1 MKKGI
6 GLLLAVILIAG
17 GVYYYLH
24 YYRQKSIDPWLLV
37 PSNAIM
43 AYEHSNLI
51 ESWNRIVDKPV
62 WKTLKKMPYFHAWEA
77 DLIEADSLSGK
88 EGWLDRLF
96 RNRRLIVSAH
106 VTSSDLFDFLFILD
120 LKDAT
125 GRAAFDKLRQSILK
139 KHTLVAQSRT
149 YKGFE
154 LMEIINKS
162 TKETFTW
169 FVYRDIV
176 VGSFTPFLVEDV
188 VRNITDKFTDNF
200 QQHITALD
208 GISKLE
214 NDEGNIYLDFR
225 RLYRLIAVF
234 LKEDHAR
241 SFQNI
246 SNFADNTFLD
256 LKVTDHEILLNGV
269 STVSLNKHNS
279 LLSAF
284 EGQNP
289 GKVKMTRYLPNN
301 TALLYHVTFSDFKKW
316 HDQLFRI
323 WSATKN
329 DLLQQALDFDEQ
341 YDLEFDWVGDEAANA
356 ILETPGK
363 DQPEQLF
370 FVSVS
375 DKDKA
380 MEEMNR
386 FAMKLAEEKD
396 DTVYIDI
403 YNNIPIVQITYPELP
418 SMLAGEQFKG
428 YENAFMIMYEGYL
441 VAGNSMRAIK
451 FFIDENENEDTW
463 GKCVRQSMF
472 LENTL
477 GEASFSL
484 MINSSRCWPWIIDG
498 LNDRWAEIF
507 KNHENV
513 IKSFDRIAFQVSN
526 LDGRLYTSVAVSH
539 HEQKA
544 APPKTIRIQRKQHVR
559 FSSPLITRPFIVKNH
574 VTKKFEVLVQD
585 SALTLHLISNGGEVL
600 WSKKL
605 PEKIVSRVYQIDFY
619 KNSKLQYL
627 FATEHQ
633 LHLIDRKGRYVEDY
647 PIVLKKGVTAEYLS
661 VIDYDNSKRYRFM
674 LADVSGDIYLYDKKG
689 KNLEGW
695 NPRPLDG
702 SLALPGFHIRVKGG
716 DCMIALQS
724 NGVLNVM
731 NRRGKMYPGFPV
743 DLKTTVNESLF
754 ADIGNDFK
762 STRMVTV
769 SEEGEI
775 IEVNLKGKM
784 LRREQLYKP
793 DKESRFRLVN
803 DALNKTFVIVRR
815 EYNKV
820 SILDRKGNLMMEKN
834 IIASGDLDVQFYNF
848 STENS
853 IIVIND
859 PVQEFSYVYD
869 KSGESITFGPLE
881 SSHPVGLIYSQRKKE
896 YMLYK
901 CYKNDFSIEIFH

>member
-6 GLLLAVILIAG
+6 GLFFAVIAIAT

-24 YYRQKSIDPWLLV
+24 YYRQKTIDPWLLV
-37 PSNAIM
+37 PSNAIV
-43 AYEHSNLI
+43 AYENNNLI
-51 ESWNRIVDKPV
+51 ESWNRVIDKPV

-77 DLIEADSLSGK
+77 GLTEADSLSGK

-106 VTSSDLFDFLFILD
+106 VTSSDRFDFLFILD
-120 LKDAT
+120 LKDAA
-125 GRAAFDKLRQSILK
+125 GKAAFDKLRQSILK
-139 KHTLVAQSRT
+139 KHTLVSRSRN

-154 LMEIINKS
+154 LKEIVDKS

-169 FVYRDIV
+169 FVYRDV
-176 VGSFTPFLVEDV
+176 VAGSFTPFLVEDV
-188 VRNITDKFTDNF
+188 VRNITDKFADNF
-200 QQHITALD
+200 KQRIISLE
-208 GISKLE
+208 GISKLG
-214 NDEGNIYLDFR
+214 NDEGNIYIDFR
-225 RLYRLIAVF
+225 KMHQLTGTMLGEDKVRS
-234 LKEDHAR
+234 LKG
-241 SFQNI
+241 I

-256 LKVTDHEILLNGV
+256 LKITDHEILLNGV
-269 STVSLNKHNS
+269 STVSGTKHNS

-289 GKVKMTRYLPNN
+289 GKVNMTRYLPNN
-301 TALLYHVTFSDFKKW
+301 TALLYHFTFSDFRKW
-316 HDQLFRI
+316 HDRMFQI
-323 WSATKN
+323 WSATDKE
-329 DLLQQALDFDEQ
+329 LLQKALEFDEK
-341 YDLEFDWVGDEAANA
+341 YDLRFDWVGGEAANA

-363 DQPEQLF
+363 DRPEQLF

-375 DKDKA
+375 DEDKA
-380 MEEMNR
+380 VEEMNR
-386 FAMKLAEEKD
+386 FAMKLAEEKG
-396 DTVYIDI
+396 DTVYVEI

-418 SMLAGEQFKG
+418 SMLAGEQFRG
-428 YENAFMIMYEGYL
+428 FENAFMIMYDGYM

-463 GKCVRQSMF
+463 GKSVRQNMF

-484 MINSSRCWPWIIDG
+484 MINTSRCWPWIVEG
-498 LNDRWAEIF
+498 LNDHWAAIF
-507 KNHENV
+507 KNHENI

-526 LDGRLYTSVAVSH
+526 LDGRLYTSIAVSH

-544 APPKTIRIQRKQHVR
+544 APPKSMRIQRAQHVR
-559 FSSPLITRPFIVKNH
+559 FPTPLITKPFIVKNH

-585 SALTLHLISNGGEVL
+585 SARTLHLISSDGEVL

-605 PEKIVSRVYQIDFY
+605 PEKIVSDVYQVDFY

-647 PIVLKKGVTAEYLS
+647 PVVLKKGVTARYLS
-661 VIDYDNSKRYRFM
+661 VIDYDNSKKYRFM
-674 LADVSGDIYLYDKKG
+674 VADVSGDIYLYDKKG
-689 KNLEGW
+689 KNLNGW
-695 NPRPLDG
+695 TPRPLDG
-702 SLALPGFHIRVKGG
+702 PLALPGFHIRVKGG

-724 NGVLNVM
+724 KGVLNVM

-762 STRMVTV
+762 STRLVTV

-775 IEVNLKGKM
+775 IEVNLKGRIV
-784 LRREQLYKP
+784 RREQLYKP

-803 DALNKTFVIVRR
+803 DALGKTFVIVRR

-820 SILDRKGNLMMEKN
+820 SILDRKGNLMIEKN

-848 STENS
+848 STENR

-869 KSGESITFGPLE
+869 KNGESITFGPLE
-881 SSHPVGLIYSQRKKE
+881 SSYPVGLIYSGRKKE
-896 YMLYK
+896 YKLYK